1 MPSKS
6 AASKPSRRTTTKV
19 APTGYSATI
28 LPWFDL
34 LKSSTNTYVPGFS
47 ARTRMLTVLPG
58 GTTFSNLSS
67 LLSTSAA
74 FASLFVTTSANGWPA
89 LTFTSAGVNFWFSTV
104 IGISTGLL
112 CASAMGRRASV
123 EHGGGRRLSEPRA
136 GGLRRGRA
144 RGPADHRRP
153 APARRRPCPP
163 RPDRVAGGGPGV
175 HGARGGADG
184 RARDAHRARRTRAR

>member
-74 FASLFVTTSANGWPA
+74 FASLFVTTSKDAKAAEVESKELRFEKVVPPGKTVSIRVRA
-89 LTFTSAGVNFWFSTV
+89 LKPGTYVFVDDFNKSNQGK
-104 IGISTGLL
+104 I
-112 CASAMGRRASV
+112 
-123 EHGGGRRLSEPRA
+123 
-136 GGLRRGRA
+136 
-144 RGPADHRRP
+144 
-153 APARRRPCPP
+153 
-163 RPDRVAGGGPGV
+163 VAE
-175 HGARGGADG
+175 
-184 RARDAHRARRTRAR
+184 

>member
-1 MPSKS
+1 MPSRS

-19 APTGYSATI
+19 APTDYSATI

-74 FASLFVTTSANGWPA
+74 FASLFVTTSANGSPA
-89 LTFTSAGVNFWFSTV
+89 LTFTSAGVNFWFSRV
-104 IGISTGLL
+104 IGISTCLF
-112 CASAMGRRASV
+112 CASATGTRASV
-123 EHGGGRRLSEPRA
+123 EHAASSRDIVTSRLIAASWGAACGARLGIPNHENIVNLTNWVARGRPPRGYDA
-136 GGLRRGRA
+136 GDDRAAGLRSQ
-144 RGPADHRRP
+144 P
-153 APARRRPCPP
+153 
-163 RPDRVAGGGPGV
+163 
-175 HGARGGADG
+175 
-184 RARDAHRARRTRAR
+184 